1 MEEKQIKRSRISDRC
16 ALKYPILLVHGMGFR
31 DRRYLN
37 YWGRIPKYLEAHGA
51 RIFYGNQD
59 SAATVEENAYMVAE
73 SLKNALAKTG
83 AEKVNII
90 AHSKGGLD
98 ARYLISSLGM
108 ADKVASLTTVNTPHN
123 GSVTVDK
130 LLKLPDI
137 LVRAAGGIT
146 DICMKLL
153 GDKNPHAYNVF
164 HQFTTASAERFN
176 EENPDC
182 GEVFYQSFGFK
193 MKNTFS
199 DVTMLLPYLVVRHF
213 EGENDGL
220 LAERAVSRGNFRGMY
235 TSVSRRGISH
245 ADVVDIRRMRFSK
258 KKSEDPLEISDIR
271 DFYLE
276 VVSELKD
283 RGY

>member
-1 MEEKQIKRSRISDRC
+1 MEKKQMKDRAASDCC

-59 SAATVEENAYMVAE
+59 SAATIEENARVVGE
-73 SLKNALAKTG
+73 SLKTALDAAG

-90 AHSKGGLD
+90 AHSKGGLE

-123 GSVTVDK
+123 GSITVDK

-137 LVRAAGGIT
+137 LVRAAGKLT
-146 DICMKLL
+146 DLCMKLL
-153 GDKNPHAYNVF
+153 GDKNPCAYNVF
-164 HQFTTASAERFN
+164 YQFTTSAAQRFN

-182 GEVFYQSFGFK
+182 GGVYYQSFGFK
-193 MKNTFS
+193 MKGALS
-199 DVTMLLPYLVVRHF
+199 DITMVVPYLVVRHF

-220 LAERAVSRGNFRGMY
+220 LSERAVSRGEFHGMY
-235 TSVSRRGISH
+235 TSTSRRGISH
-245 ADVVDIRRMRFSK
+245 ADEVDVRRMRFSK
-258 KKSEDPLEISDIR
+258 KRSEDPLEISDIR
-271 DFYLE
+271 DFYLS
-276 VVSELKD
+276 VVSELKKK
-283 RGY
+283 GY